1 MCHVCSLPE
10 WLSSCILRL
19 NFFHCTS
26 QTCQERSST
35 DRDYGVS
42 WVGAT
47 PDDYSVEFELDK
59 PSLSLS
65 FWFEGTSNIGYNVLN
80 NGVVCPIVG
89 ILTSDEDILV
99 ESIKQGVRLIDT
111 TLCNQAQVGRA
122 ISQGWICNAIIEFHI
137 LVFSYQRWC
146 GQTRWSFYCDKSR
159 RYSSW

>member
-10 WLSSCILRL
+10 WLSPCSPL
-19 NFFHCTS
+19 NFISLYWS

-42 WVGAT
+42 WVRVG
-47 PDDYSVEFELDK
+47 DCVHRMIIQS
-59 PSLSLS
+59 SLNLISRHYRWV
-65 FWFEGTSNIGYNVLN
+65 FWFKGTSNIGYNVLN

-122 ISQGWICNAIIEFHI
+122 ISQGRIRNEIIEFHI
-137 LVFSYQRWC
+137 LVFSYR
-146 GQTRWSFYCDKSR
+146 GRSG
-159 RYSSW
+159 